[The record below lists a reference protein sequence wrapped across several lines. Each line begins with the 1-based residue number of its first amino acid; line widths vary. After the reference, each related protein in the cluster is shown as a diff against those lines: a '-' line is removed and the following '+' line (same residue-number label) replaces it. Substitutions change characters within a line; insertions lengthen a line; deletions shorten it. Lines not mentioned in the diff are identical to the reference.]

1 MTTLHVAAERGRFE
15 IVKYLVGKGAGIDT
29 KDDAGVSIL
38 DYNTDCNSLF
48 KILYICCQCQDY
60 TQLAATN

>member
-29 KDDAGVSIL
+29 KDDGGVSIL
-38 DYNTDCNSLF
+38 VYNS
-48 KILYICCQCQDY
+48 ILTTIHC
-60 TQLAATN
+60 